1 MAVPKKRTSKTKRN
15 MRIANESITA
25 INIVVE
31 ADGNVRRPQRL
42 NLETGVYKGRQDLKK
57 EESSDSE

>member
-1 MAVPKKRTSKTKRN
+1 MAVPKKKTSKAKSFR
-15 MRIANESITA
+15 RAHDSISA

-31 ADGNVRRPQRL
+31 ADGTVRRPHRM
-42 NLETGVYKGRQDLKK
+42 NLETGVYKGRQVLKT